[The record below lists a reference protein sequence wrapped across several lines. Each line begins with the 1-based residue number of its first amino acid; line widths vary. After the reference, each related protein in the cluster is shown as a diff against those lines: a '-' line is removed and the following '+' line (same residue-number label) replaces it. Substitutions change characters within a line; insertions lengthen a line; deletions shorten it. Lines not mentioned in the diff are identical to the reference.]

1 MADVK
6 IDIPGVGEVVA
17 EGAASEQTL
26 KQIVKLLG
34 GGNSLAK
41 GDKKGPLGKESEE
54 TAKSIDD
61 LGKQSDETTGALGS
75 LAKGATG
82 LIGGAFNALTAA
94 IGSVVGA
101 IPGFAGELL
110 FGGNRISDFAQ
121 HIPLVGE
128 SLSGLTK
135 AVEGQMD
142 VFRELSTIGAGF
154 GNNMFELASV
164 AGRSAIPQEEF
175 ANLLQSNAEGI
186 RIFGNSIQDGA
197 RNFGRLSKEL
207 RQSTAGQDLMAMGFT
222 TQELNENLISYSQLT
237 QLSGRRANMTQEQLI
252 QGSLEYSR
260 ELDKI
265 AKLTGK
271 SRKDIEAQQKA
282 ASLDIRRQMAIAEAG
297 DNLRDRLSQV
307 AAVSPEIEAA
317 LVDMADGVAND
328 PLTQQLMANNATF
341 AAQAKNVKNM
351 TAEQA
356 NNFLRSMAD
365 DGMKFANTLG
375 KAGVQASISGGT
387 ATGEYL
393 KSIGQLQKIQKTTAG
408 ITKEEQ
414 EKRNKVT
421 KAFATAEEALNNVK
435 GKIISN
441 IVDSDVFKKVTDTIG
456 DLIPTVEEMD
466 GYYET
471 ASKYFQSDIL
481 PKLKELQTA
490 FKKVDWGKYLKKIT
504 GWFESL
510 SGKAGELGTG
520 AIDKIKNMIKGI
532 TGWWEDGGKQKFE
545 ESMNQLSLFYDNH
558 VKPIIDKI
566 LGGDFSGAF
575 DDIGNLLKGLATS
588 ALKSMFAD
596 FDWVSFGVSAAGL
609 LVLTLAKLNPFG
621 LVASTL
627 ISGIVGFIGWDNIKS
642 FFSNLSLGEAI
653 GNMWQKIKDGF
664 AGLFNFDFEFP
675 NFKSYLPKWLGGEG
689 KSLSSLFSGD
699 GGAEQQTASNN
710 TPPKVD
716 SSDPSEETAKEFM
729 DKQNQKAGA
738 QTQVATNNAEAGA
751 NAINIQLAEL
761 IDINKKANKLISALN
776 GNVMAG

>member
-1 MADVK
+1 MAEVK

-34 GGNSLAK
+34 GGSSLAK

-101 IPGFAGELL
+101 LPGFAGELL

-121 HIPLVGE
+121 HVPLVGE
-128 SLSGLTK
+128 SLGGLTK

-175 ANLLQSNAEGI
+175 ANLLQTNSEGI

-207 RQSTAGQDLMAMGFT
+207 RQSTAGKDLMAMGFT
-222 TQELNENLISYSQLT
+222 TQELNENLIAYSQIT

-271 SRKDIEAQQKA
+271 SRKDLEAQQKA

-297 DNLRDRLSQV
+297 DNLRDRLLQIG
-307 AAVSPEIEAA
+307 AVSPEIEAA

-341 AAQAKNVKNM
+341 REQAQNVQNM

-365 DGMKFANTLG
+365 DGLAFANTLG
-375 KAGVQASISGGT
+375 KAGVQASITGGT
-387 ATGEYL
+387 ATGEML
-393 KSIGQLQKIQKTTAG
+393 KTIGQLQKVQKTTAN
-408 ITKEEQ
+408 ITEEEQ
-414 EKRNKVT
+414 NKRNKMT
-421 KAFATAEEALNNVK
+421 AAFATAEEALNNVK

-466 GYYET
+466 GYYEK
-471 ASKYFQSDIL
+471 ASAYFQSDIL

-490 FKKVDWGKYLKKIT
+490 FKKVDWGKYLKTIT

-510 SGKAGELGTG
+510 STKAGQVGTG
-520 AIDKIKNMIKGI
+520 MIDKIKNMIQGI
-532 TGWWEDGGKQKFE
+532 TGWWEDGGKQKFQDA
-545 ESMNQLSLFYDNH
+545 MKQLSDFYNLH
-558 VKPIIDKI
+558 VKPIMDKI

-575 DDIGNLLKGLATS
+575 ADIGALLKGLATS

-596 FDWVSFGVSAAGL
+596 FDWVAFGVSAAGL
-609 LVLTLAKLNPFG
+609 LVLTLTKLNPFG

-627 ISGIVGFIGWDNIKS
+627 ISGIVGFIGWDNIKG
-642 FFSNLSLGEAI
+642 FFSNLGLGEAI
-653 GNMWQKIKDGF
+653 GNAWQKIKDGF
-664 AGLFNFDFEFP
+664 AGLFNFEFKFP

-699 GGAEQQTASNN
+699 DSATEQTASNN
-710 TPPKVD
+710 TPPKMESATDAV
-716 SSDPSEETAKEFM
+716 EEAVAKTTTAVKDAKE
-729 DKQNQKAGA
+729 K
-738 QTQVATNNAEAGA
+738 VATNLEDAGA

-761 IDINKKANKLISALN
+761 IEINKKANKLISALN